1 MDHAVRMDRIYGS
14 QRHIYDLTRKY
25 YLFGRD
31 RLIDALALQGGE
43 TLLEIGCGTGRNLI
57 RAARVWPEARLYG
70 IDISEAM
77 LATARAN
84 VAAAGLSDRITLAQ
98 GDAAAF
104 DPVALFGQARFDRVM
119 FSYTLSMIP
128 PWREALAQGL
138 TVTAATG
145 RLAVVDFGRQSGWPT
160 IWRKPFLAWLAHFD
174 VTPREDL
181 MDAIASLAKRHGRRA
196 ETLSLWRDY
205 ARIAT
210 IVGRI

>member
-31 RLIDALALQGGE
+31 RLIDALDLSGGGS
-43 TLLEIGCGTGRNLI
+43 LLEVGCGTGRNLI
-57 RAARVWPEARLYG
+57 RAARVWPQARLYG

-77 LATARAN
+77 LGTARAN
-84 VAAAGLSDRITLAQ
+84 VDTVGLSDRIALSQ

-104 DPVALFGQARFDRVM
+104 DPRALFGVAHFDRVM

-138 TVTAATG
+138 AVAGDTG
-145 RLAVVDFGRQSGWPT
+145 RLTVVDFGMQSGWPA

-174 VTPREDL
+174 VTPRAE
-181 MDAIASLAKRHGRRA
+181 LAGEVARLATRQGRTCATRM
-196 ETLSLWRDY
+196 LWRDY
-205 ARIAT
+205 SQMAWVA
-210 IVGRI
+210 

>member
-31 RLIDALALQGGE
+31 RLIDALDLSGGGS
-43 TLLEIGCGTGRNLI
+43 LLEVGCGTGRNLI
-57 RAARVWPEARLYG
+57 RAARVWPDARLYG

-77 LATARAN
+77 LVTARAN

-98 GDAAAF
+98 GDAAGF
-104 DPVALFGQARFDRVM
+104 DPRALFDAGQFDRIM

-128 PWREALAQGL
+128 PWREALAQGMA
-138 TVTAATG
+138 VTAATG
-145 RLAVVDFGRQSGWPT
+145 RLAVVDFGLQSRWPA

-181 MDAIASLAKRHGRRA
+181 ADEIGRLAISHGRTA
-196 ETLSLWRDY
+196 ETRSLWRDY
-205 ARIAT
+205 ARIAS
-210 IVGRI
+210 VA

>member
-31 RLIDALALQGGE
+31 RLIDALALPAGGSV
-43 TLLEIGCGTGRNLI
+43 LEVGCGTGRNLI
-57 RAARVWPEARLYG
+57 RAARVWPQARLYG

-77 LATARAN
+77 LGTARAN
-84 VAAAGLSDRITLAQ
+84 VDTAGLSDRIALAQ

-104 DPVALFGQARFDRVM
+104 DPRALFGVAHFDRVM

-138 TVTAATG
+138 AVAGDTG
-145 RLAVVDFGRQSGWPT
+145 RLTVVDFGMQSGWPA
-160 IWRKPFLAWLAHFD
+160 IWRKPFMAWLAHFD

-181 MDAIASLAKRHGRRA
+181 QPEIERLAANHGRKA
-196 ETLSLWRDY
+196 ETQALWRDY
-205 ARIAT
+205 SQMAS
-210 IVGRI
+210 IV